1 MLKSEIELLRSVP
14 LFSGIEPAR
23 LKLIA
28 YTSDQAAYRA
38 GQVLGRQGDPGDAAY
53 VLTEGEADVSI
64 ATEAGDYVV
73 AHLKTGDVVGEI
85 AILCDVPRTA
95 TVTAKTR
102 LSALRIRKDAFL
114 QLVTQ
119 LPEIGTEVMRGL
131 AVRLSRTNEE
141 LARARNQASEATP
154 RDEDR

>member
-1 MLKSEIELLRSVP
+1 MFVDGGEVDKKFFLEDETV
-14 LFSGIEPAR
+14 FQE
-23 LKLIA
+23 
-28 YTSDQAAYRA
+28 
-38 GQVLGRQGDPGDAAY
+38 GDPGDAAY